1 MVAKFLTYFS
11 AYAFYNVLTIINM
24 NGGTMNDMT
33 FPASL
38 ASLFNRH
45 HKVGKDLSIDRDTQ
59 LRSYQEDI
67 EQDTATQE
75 TKADERSDDD

>member
-1 MVAKFLTYFS
+1 
-11 AYAFYNVLTIINM
+11 
-24 NGGTMNDMT
+24 MNDMT

-67 EQDTATQE
+67 EQGIKTPQAT
-75 TKADERSDDD
+75 TKEELRQGDSDDE

>member
-1 MVAKFLTYFS
+1 
-11 AYAFYNVLTIINM
+11 
-24 NGGTMNDMT
+24 MNDMT

-67 EQDTATQE
+67 EQG
-75 TKADERSDDD
+75 TKTPQSTTKEELHQDDSDDE